1 MSKIISPL
9 TNDAVQNV
17 MVKVGL
23 QTRSS
28 VIDGTNFPCI
38 VASQEGNEFITYI
51 QQGELLGFQAIVKSP
66 QPGFRDVASH
76 WNNNRWFT
84 KVLTH
89 KDGYCL
95 RSEVDIKY
103 GVTLEHLEAL
113 IDTFTSSLNELFGW
127 VRGPGPRGSLP
138 RPAADSASR

>member
-9 TNDAVQNV
+9 TNDIVQKV
-17 MVKVGL
+17 MIEMGVR
-23 QTRSS
+23 TRPSI
-28 VIDGTNFPCI
+28 IDGTNFPCI
-38 VASQEGNEFITYI
+38 VASREGNEFIAYI

-84 KVLTH
+84 KALTH

-95 RSEVDIKY
+95 RSEVDVKF
-103 GVTLEHLEAL
+103 GVTLEHLEAQ
-113 IDTFTSSLNELFGW
+113 IDTFISSLSELFGW
-127 VRGPGPRGSLP
+127 VQGPGPRGALP
-138 RPAADSASR
+138 RPTANSASR